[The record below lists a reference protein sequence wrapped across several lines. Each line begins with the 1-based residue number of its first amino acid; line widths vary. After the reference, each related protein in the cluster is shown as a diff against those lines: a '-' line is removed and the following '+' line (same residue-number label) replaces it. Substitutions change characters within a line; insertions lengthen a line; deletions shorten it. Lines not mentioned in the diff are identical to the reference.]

1 MQYPRARI
9 AFTKIERISA
19 ELRRGGLV
27 MLRLADGEAALF
39 RGAEFADASD
49 AQGFNTAGA
58 IQSSTVLTANRLKS
72 LGRQL
77 RDVAGQLQASLLSK
91 STDADFQSGFW
102 SSHS

>member
-1 MQYPRARI
+1 MQHPRART

-27 MLRLADGEAALF
+27 MLRLVDGEAALF

-49 AQGFNTAGA
+49 AESLTRLAR
-58 IQSSTVLTANRLKS
+58 SSPILVLTANRLKS

-77 RDVAGQLQASLLSK
+77 RDGWPVASIGLGRCQQTQIFNLAFGQA
-91 STDADFQSGFW
+91 T
-102 SSHS
+102 

>member
-1 MQYPRARI
+1 MQHPRART

-39 RGAEFADASD
+39 RGAEFADAID
-49 AQGFNTAGA
+49 AQDLTRLAR
-58 IQSSTVLTANRLKS
+58 SSPVLVLTANRLKS

-77 RDVAGQLQASLLSK
+77 RDGWPVASK
-91 STDADFQSGFW
+91 GYEA
-102 SSHS
+102 